1 MGHLKMIMYLN
12 VHSEKKAK
20 FLSGGNKRKLCCAMA
35 LISKPDLIFM
45 DEFQNG
51 VDPISRKN
59 LYSYLK
65 SLKDTA
71 TLIITHHIDEAEK
84 ICDRIAI
91 MHRGKFLELDTP
103 TNLKEKHGTVFILQI
118 EPAKNSTISLDKL
131 DECVLKNL
139 DFCRR
144 IYAQGQGIDIQS
156 SDYNNGKANKGGTLT
171 YRFDEDT
178 QNKDASVKSN

>member
-1 MGHLKMIMYLN
+1 MWPELTVDQNIRFMGDMRGLSKKETEIQMENLKKLLYLS

-20 FLSGGNKRKLCCAMA
+20 FLSGGNKRKLCCALA

-51 VDPISRKN
+51 VDPMSRKN
-59 LYSYLK
+59 LYSYLRN
-65 SLKDTA
+65 LKDTA

-91 MHRGKFLELDTP
+91 MHRGKFLALDTP

-118 EPAKNSTISLDKL
+118 EPALNSTISLDKL
-131 DECVLKNL
+131 DDCILKNL
-139 DFCRR
+139 SFCRR
-144 IYAQGQGIDIQS
+144 IYA
-156 SDYNNGKANKGGTLT
+156 
-171 YRFDEDT
+171 
-178 QNKDASVKSN
+178 

>member
-144 IYAQGQGIDIQS
+144 IYAQG
-156 SDYNNGKANKGGTLT
+156 
-171 YRFDEDT
+171 
-178 QNKDASVKSN
+178 

>member
-1 MGHLKMIMYLN
+1 M
-12 VHSEKKAK
+12 
-20 FLSGGNKRKLCCAMA
+20 
-35 LISKPDLIFM
+35 
-45 DEFQNG
+45 
-51 VDPISRKN
+51 DPISRKN

-65 SLKDTA
+65 GLKDTA

-118 EPAKNSTISLDKL
+118 EPAMNSTISLDKL
-131 DECVLKNL
+131 DECILKNL

-144 IYAQGQGIDIQS
+144 IYA
-156 SDYNNGKANKGGTLT
+156 
-171 YRFDEDT
+171 
-178 QNKDASVKSN
+178 